1 MLSLPRAGNLADG
14 FEQDLQCLQCQAYE
28 VLYHMCTDYARQVL
42 TCLKALLKV
51 PAVVSRL
58 LQHCCHHIYF
68 QCATQI
74 FGLVTKD
81 FSVSLW
87 QQCDTW
93 QSNGTSGL
101 RTLILILREDSGVS
115 CYERNHSRPIR
126 SLHVSWPHVTLMSQ
140 QAMMTQHW
148 RVLFPPKLTVK
159 ARHWLHLRIWRD
171 SYPVLSSAHPA
182 AKLFF
187 QHRLYLHI
195 LH

>member
-1 MLSLPRAGNLADG
+1 MLSLPCAGNLADSL
-14 FEQDLQCLQCQAYE
+14 EQDLQCQAYE
-28 VLYHMCTDYARQVL
+28 VVYHMCTYYARQVL

-51 PAVVSRL
+51 PAIVSRL
-58 LQHCCHHIYF
+58 LQRYCHHIYF

-93 QSNGTSGL
+93 QANGTSGL
-101 RTLILILREDSGVS
+101 RTLILILHEDSGVS
-115 CYERNHSRPIR
+115 CYESNHSRPIQSTC

-148 RVLFPPKLTVK
+148 RVLQYYFLPNSQSKPDIGCT
-159 ARHWLHLRIWRD
+159 
-171 SYPVLSSAHPA
+171 
-182 AKLFF
+182 
-187 QHRLYLHI
+187 
-195 LH
+195 